1 MADIEEVAE
10 IKRTSENSY
19 QLLIEGKA
27 ELLIQPRDDDE
38 NECNFSKLLR
48 DLYKKLYILEGKV
61 ASLSNK

>member
-1 MADIEEVAE
+1 
-10 IKRTSENSY
+10 
-19 QLLIEGKA
+19 LLIEGKA
-27 ELLIQPRDDDE
+27 ELLIVPNNDEE